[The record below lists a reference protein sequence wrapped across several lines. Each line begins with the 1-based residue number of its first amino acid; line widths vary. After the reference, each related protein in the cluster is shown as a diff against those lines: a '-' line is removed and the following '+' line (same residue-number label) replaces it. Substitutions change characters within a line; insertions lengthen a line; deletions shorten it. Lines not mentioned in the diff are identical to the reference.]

1 MDTPSIGTPAQLPS
15 LPRKRESYAPHCRG
29 DNLFVAPIG
38 KLCYIEVPRGAVA
51 QPGERFNG
59 IEEVG
64 GSSPPSSTTFV
75 WDVSIAPP
83 RPTPFSYWVV
93 PQRLLAGEYPGSL
106 ITLSPKRTIRTIFDT
121 VLALL
126 VHGPR
131 GLKGNRRK
139 IRSLVEA
146 GATLFLDLTEE
157 GELPPYEAL
166 LREEAQ
172 RQGAAV
178 EYLRVPVKDRT
189 TATTEQMA
197 EALDAIDRVL
207 DSGDTAYVHCMRGI
221 GRTGLVVGCYLVR
234 RGMTG
239 QQALDEIRNLRKG
252 LLSSWARSPETDAQ
266 RRMVLEWEG

>member
-1 MDTPSIGTPAQLPS
+1 M
-15 LPRKRESYAPHCRG
+15 
-29 DNLFVAPIG
+29 G
-38 KLCYIEVPRGAVA
+38 KLCYIEIPRGAVA

-64 GSSPPSSTTFV
+64 GSSPPSSTTFA

-83 RPTPFSYWVV
+83 RPIPFSYWVA
-93 PQRLLAGEYPGSL
+93 PQLIAGEYPGSL
-106 ITLSPKRTIRTIFDT
+106 IALRPRRTIRTIFDT

-126 VHGPR
+126 VYGPK

-139 IRSLVEA
+139 IRSLIEA

-157 GELPPYEAL
+157 GELPPYEGL
-166 LREEAQ
+166 LHEEA
-172 RQGAAV
+172 RRLGASV
-178 EYLRVPVKDRT
+178 EYHRVPVKDRT
-189 TATTEQMA
+189 TATMIQMA
-197 EALDAIDRVL
+197 EALDAIDRVV
-207 DSGDTAYVHCMRGI
+207 DAGGTAYVHCMRGI

-266 RRMVLEWEG
+266 RRMVLEWKG